1 MTVVTFSLFS
11 FSSLRQRLWAFAQMG
26 LARPSLRATRDLG
39 FFKLMGTGAGAG
51 FSTKPNFGVYTLLAE
66 WPSLDIAQE
75 RIRSARSLN
84 GYRRTAD
91 RMATIYLEPVSTR
104 GRWDGHEFG
113 IGADAPAQR
122 MPLVAMTR
130 ASIRPSK
137 LIRFWRRVPAI
148 SDAVDRE
155 PAKSFMIGT
164 GEIPWLHQ
172 VTFSLW
178 QSVDDME
185 RFARDSATHGEAVR
199 RAYQD
204 DWFSEYCFTRFN
216 LLSVDGQWE
225 GLTELAQTTH
235 TPAAAPAESSTPDT
249 RPEAARLAAAH

>member
-1 MTVVTFSLFS
+1 MTVMTFSLFG
-11 FSSLRQRLWAFAQMG
+11 FSSLGRRLWAFSQMG
-26 LARPSLRATRDLG
+26 LAKPSLRNTRDLG

-51 FSTKPNFGVYTLLAE
+51 FSTRPNFGVYTLLAE
-66 WPSLDIAQE
+66 WPSLDIARE
-75 RIRSARSLN
+75 RIRSAQSLA

-91 RMATIYLEPVSTR
+91 RMATVYLEPVSTR
-104 GRWDGHEFG
+104 GRWDGHAFDVG
-113 IGADAPAQR
+113 PNAPAQR
-122 MPLVAMTR
+122 LPLVAMTR

-137 LIRFWRRVPAI
+137 LVRFWRRVPAI

-178 QSVDDME
+178 QSAGEME

-199 RAYQD
+199 RAYRD
-204 DWFSEYCFTRFN
+204 GWFSEYCFTRFN
-216 LLSVDGQWE
+216 LLSVDGQWD
-225 GLTELAQTTH
+225 GLTELAQDAH
-235 TPAAAPAESSTPDT
+235 RPAAAPAQICTTEN